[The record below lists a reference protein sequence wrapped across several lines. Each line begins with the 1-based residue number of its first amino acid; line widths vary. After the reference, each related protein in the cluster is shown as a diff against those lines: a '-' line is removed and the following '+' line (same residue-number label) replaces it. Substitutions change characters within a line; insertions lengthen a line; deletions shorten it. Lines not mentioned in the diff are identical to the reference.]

1 MHCTGRVNKTSTMT
15 LQGDVQISAAKFII
29 KIAIFGSYQMRKM
42 KEETRKETHEE
53 GDVLDGRNTDVIPS
67 AITGCEQ
74 VYRAKCTSLCCSQ
87 EEK

>member
-1 MHCTGRVNKTSTMT
+1 MT

-53 GDVLDGRNTDVIPS
+53 INVLDGQNTDVIPI

-74 VYRAKCTSLCCSQ
+74 VYRAKCTSLYCSWK
-87 EEK
+87 EK